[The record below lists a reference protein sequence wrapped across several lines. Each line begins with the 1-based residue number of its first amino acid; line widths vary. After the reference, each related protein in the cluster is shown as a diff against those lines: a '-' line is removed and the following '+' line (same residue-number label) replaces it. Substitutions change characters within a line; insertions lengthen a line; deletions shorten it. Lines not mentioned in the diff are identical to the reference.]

1 MLQSPLVLVV
11 DDNDDLRDSVA
22 EVLESQGFA
31 VATAPSADAALALA
45 DRGARA
51 PDAIL
56 LDLIMPGMPASRFVS
71 LVRDRA
77 EWARARVILFTAAD
91 GEETRGFPA
100 DARMAKPCRM
110 EHLLAALAA
119 VGVAPPAWSEERER

>member
-1 MLQSPLVLVV
+1 MPEPALVLVV

-31 VATAPSADAALALA
+31 VATAPTADAALALA

-56 LDLIMPGMPASRFVS
+56 LDLIMPGMSAARFVS
-71 LVRDRA
+71 LVRDRSV
-77 EWARARVILFTAAD
+77 WARAKVILFTAVDAED
-91 GEETRGFPA
+91 ARGFPA
-100 DARMAKPCRM
+100 DATMAKPCRM

-119 VGVAPPAWSEERER
+119 VGVSPPAWSDKHR